1 MLADGSLDA
10 VAICTPSG
18 DHARQIL
25 MALDAGKHVV
35 VEKPMCTTL
44 EEADKV
50 VRKADET
57 GLVVCT
63 ISQSRFSDA
72 ARVIKSAIDAGHFG
86 RMVSA
91 SLMMRYFRSRGIL

>member
-1 MLADGSLDA
+1 M
-10 VAICTPSG
+10 
-18 DHARQIL
+18 
-25 MALDAGKHVV
+25 
-35 VEKPMCTTL
+35 
-44 EEADKV
+44 

-91 SLMMRYFRSRGIL
+91 SLMMRYFRSQEYYDQAGWRGTIAGDGAAF